1 MKLACVRNNFDIFN
15 LLLQLPEIQI
25 GPKCFQNCLQL
36 TQIAVPES
44 VTSIGDYAFSDCANL
59 EVVTIPSTVTS
70 IGNYSFN
77 KCEKLTE
84 IIVPKSVTTIGDNF
98 VSGCTSLR
106 KVLIPNEIQH
116 LGILSFQNFSSL
128 VEYEIPRVR
137 TQIERS
143 EFAGCKSL
151 KMIKIPPTV
160 TLIGKYSF
168 EDCSSLEEITIPSS
182 VRNICFNAFNRC
194 TSLKS
199 ITIEQSS
206 KDIDKYAQLISIYL
220 MMNYQLPNYLINKN
234 KIIFDGSYHD
244 VELINN
250 DHQNSRYKLK
260 IVVLGKCGA
269 GKSCFID
276 RYVTGEFIIS
286 MPHVNANIK
295 DKDRVISGNNVRIS
309 FYDIVGV
316 RYHSIAS
323 LYCANADGAIVTFDL
338 SDPDTFDEV
347 PSFYDVLQKND
358 EVPKILVGCKC
369 DLEHRVDNVQ
379 IQEIAKANDSK
390 YFEVSAEVN
399 MNVNETAEYII
410 SEAFK
415 HAYYSQ
421 TIKEKGLDIHNE
433 GPDRANKGCRS

>member
-1 MKLACVRNNFDIFN
+1 M
-15 LLLQLPEIQI
+15 QLPEIQI
-25 GPKCFQNCLQL
+25 GPKCFQNCSQL
-36 TQIAVPES
+36 TQIAIPES
-44 VTSIGDYAFSDCANL
+44 VTSIGDYAFSECVNL

-70 IGNYSFN
+70 IGDYSFN
-77 KCEKLTE
+77 KCGKLAE

-98 VSGCTSLR
+98 VSGCTSLK

-116 LGILSFQNFSSL
+116 LGILSFQNFSLL
-128 VEYEIPRVR
+128 VEYEIPSVR

-160 TLIGKYSF
+160 TVIEKYAF

-182 VRNICFNAFNRC
+182 VRTICFNAFNRC

-199 ITIEQSS
+199 ITIEGSS
-206 KDIDKYAQLISIYL
+206 KDIDKYAHLISISL
-220 MMNYQLPNYLINKN
+220 MKNCQLPNYQIDKN

-244 VELINN
+244 VEFINN
-250 DHQNSRYKLK
+250 DQQSSRYKLH
-260 IVVLGKCGA
+260 IAVLGKSWA

-276 RYVTGEFIIS
+276 RFVTGEFIVS
-286 MPHVNANIK
+286 MPPGMADIK
-295 DKDRVISGNNVRIS
+295 KKDLVISGNNLRIC

-316 RYHSIAS
+316 RYQDIAPF
-323 LYCANADGAIVTFDL
+323 YCRNADGAIIAFDL
-338 SDPDTFDEV
+338 NNPDTFDEV
-347 PSFYDVLQKND
+347 PGFYDVLQKND

-369 DLEHRVDNVQ
+369 DLEHQVDNVQ
-379 IQEIAKANDSK
+379 IQEIAIENNSK
-390 YFEVSAEVN
+390 YFEVSAEQNV
-399 MNVNETAEYII
+399 NVNETVEYII

-433 GPDRANKGCRS
+433 GPDRSNKGCWG